1 MIAGAFAL
9 LKQLFHVFKI
19 MTGDQNPG
27 VVAHAQIHR
36 CDFGIA
42 VAGGIGLIKQGHGGD
57 CDLTTLEDLTEHL
70 VNTQVAGCRG
80 QGGHHEIVEFRL
92 LKPKHGSMIGVCSH
106 SFKTIDQQFAQGTYI
121 FVGLGQYAD
130 FGGLGSVIALRTV
143 PVDRIKIAAVTDG
156 RFQGIALGNRCLD
169 QANEAGII
177 KVGVGN
183 GGKKALADEQSSGR
197 IQLVLFLGFFGDNRL
212 SFQGIDQQI
221 L

>member
-42 VAGGIGLIKQGHGGD
+42 VAGGIGL
-57 CDLTTLEDLTEHL
+57 
-70 VNTQVAGCRG
+70 
-80 QGGHHEIVEFRL
+80 
-92 LKPKHGSMIGVCSH
+92 
-106 SFKTIDQQFAQGTYI
+106 
-121 FVGLGQYAD
+121 
-130 FGGLGSVIALRTV
+130 
-143 PVDRIKIAAVTDG
+143 IKIAAVTDG